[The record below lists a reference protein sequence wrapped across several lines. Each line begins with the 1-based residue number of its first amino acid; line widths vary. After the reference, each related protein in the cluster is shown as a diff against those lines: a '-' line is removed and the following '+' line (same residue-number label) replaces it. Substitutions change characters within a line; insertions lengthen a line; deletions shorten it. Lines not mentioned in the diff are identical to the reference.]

1 MNSDDEHTLTYTE
14 YYQLI
19 YSLINLNLNLC
30 HALVTICQI
39 TPLMKAGETFW
50 VILMIYQILVTL
62 IRDNIRNTILHTE
75 TKVNDM
81 YGCSENS
88 VIVK

>member
-1 MNSDDEHTLTYTE
+1 
-14 YYQLI
+14 
-19 YSLINLNLNLC
+19 
-30 HALVTICQI
+30 
-39 TPLMKAGETFW
+39 MKAGETFW
-50 VILMIYQILVTL
+50 VILMIYQILVSI